1 MTATNKT
8 AIDQLIDS
16 NPQFMRRRDSR
27 QKFARSLA
35 DILHFWNY
43 SEMESFIEEMRGLN
57 LSVREDRH
65 LFFQFAE
72 AWCRGVAA

>member
-16 NPQFMRRRDSR
+16 SPQFMRRRDSR

-43 SEMESFIEEMRGLN
+43 SEMESFVEEMRGLN
-57 LSVREDRH
+57 LSNSEDRQI
-65 LFFQFAE
+65 FFQFAE
-72 AWCRGVAA
+72 AWCHGVAA